1 MQDATDEITIAS
13 PSAENP
19 SDSFAATYL
28 SYLLARA
35 SHLVASGFHQKLK
48 TWKLSVPEYRVL
60 ACLTGAEGLGVSDL
74 AAMAIMGQS
83 RMTKI
88 LDRMERQGLVERR
101 ADTRDRR
108 RVLIHLTADGR
119 ARAVPMLKAAKE
131 HETAMLAP
139 LTPEERAMILKALD
153 LLIRECAERTRR

>member
-1 MQDATDEITIAS
+1 
-13 PSAENP
+13 
-19 SDSFAATYL
+19 
-28 SYLLARA
+28 
-35 SHLVASGFHQKLK
+35 
-48 TWKLSVPEYRVL
+48 
-60 ACLTGAEGLGVSDL
+60 
-74 AAMAIMGQS
+74 
-83 RMTKI
+83 MTKI

-108 RVLIHLTADGR
+108 RVLIHLTAEGR

-153 LLIRECAERTRR
+153 LLIREVPNAHGGKVAISPREIPAGDGAAER